1 MRTHLSAAALVA
13 FLAVSLV
20 VVGCSSDYSTDPNG
34 YGTTSPPPA
43 NNPGSIPVNT
53 VQMYGM
59 VFTPATLTVAVGTT
73 VTWSNNDGVAH
84 TSTSDSGV
92 WDTGNIPAGSSKTT
106 TFGTKGTFPYN
117 CTYHASM
124 GMKGTVIVQ

>member
-1 MRTHLSAAALVA
+1 MRTHLSAAALAA

-20 VVGCSSDYSTDPNG
+20 VVGCSSNSSNP
-34 YGTTSPPPA
+34 YGSSPTSPAPA
-43 NNPGSIPVNT
+43 INQGNIPDNT
-53 VQMYGM
+53 VQMSGM

-73 VTWSNNDGVAH
+73 VTWMNNDGVAH

-124 GMKGTVIVQ
+124 GMRGTVVVE